1 MAATMPANP
10 APIHTTLIRRHSS
23 IEKSGAVGASVEAAM
38 VAGVFWAVDMGEKY
52 NILPC
57 KRLVWVTSL

>member
-1 MAATMPANP
+1 MPANP

-52 NILPC
+52 NIYC
-57 KRLVWVTSL
+57 LVSA